1 MTSSTSRLTYAVL
14 LLRKQL
20 ADHGRLA
27 VMGMAA
33 FVLFVIAVYF
43 AKGGKAPGLI
53 VSPVMAGAL
62 LSLRS
67 GAAMEAVRRAS
78 WFWLFFAFLAAWLVV
93 GAALGETRYQAS
105 DLLNMALLGAFVL
118 FAAEASRVLSTRQIL
133 WTIAAIGA
141 ASAFLS
147 IVVHM
152 LRAPH
157 LMERLIPL
165 GRAGNP
171 IPGAGGLAIALIAGV
186 ALWREQGIRRAKD
199 LAPVLAL
206 AVPLVAALV
215 WTQSRAPIVALLLA
229 LPLAFGLH
237 RRGAFAV
244 LIACVGTWVAVT
256 GLVLFEE
263 PLKAVVC
270 GFGNGW
276 CRPSYR
282 TEIWNWVLDQ
292 IALHPVL
299 GSGPSFRFSK
309 EWMSHAHNGLLGTAM
324 YFGLVGLAA
333 FGLMIAL
340 YARNLIRQPD
350 GALRFFGLASLIFSF
365 GYMGADLS
373 NPFAFFNTHYLFM
386 WFPIFLVS
394 VRGEQAPATVDRRA
408 SAVPSPD
415 SLQRM

>member
-1 MTSSTSRLTYAVL
+1 
-14 LLRKQL
+14 
-20 ADHGRLA
+20 
-27 VMGMAA
+27 MGMAA
-33 FVLFVIAVYF
+33 FVLFVLVIFF

-53 VSPVMAGAL
+53 VSPVVAGAL

-67 GAAMEAVRRAS
+67 GAAVEAVRRTS
-78 WFWLFFAFLAAWLVV
+78 WFWLFLAFLAVWVFL
-93 GAALGETRYQAS
+93 GATVGETRYQAS
-105 DLLNMALLGAFVL
+105 DLLNMALLGGFLL
-118 FAAEASRVLSTRQIL
+118 FAAEVSRVLSTRQIL
-133 WTIAAIGA
+133 WTIAVVGA
-141 ASAFLS
+141 VSAFLS
-147 IVVHM
+147 IIVHVV
-152 LRAPH
+152 RAPH

-171 IPGAGGLAIALIAGV
+171 IPGAGGVAIALIAAA
-186 ALWREQGIRRAKD
+186 ALWREQGIRRGQE
-199 LAPVLAL
+199 LAL
-206 AVPLVAALV
+206 ALALAIPLIAALV
-215 WTQSRAPIVALLLA
+215 WTQSRAPIVAVCLA
-229 LPLAFGLH
+229 LPLAFGLY

-244 LIACVGTWVAVT
+244 LIACVGTWLAVT
-256 GLVLFEE
+256 GLILFED
-263 PLKAVVC
+263 PLKTLVC

-282 TEIWNWVLDQ
+282 TEIWDWVLDQ
-292 IALHPVL
+292 IAAHPVL

-309 EWMSHAHNGLLGTAM
+309 EWMSHAHNGLLGTAL

-333 FGLMIAL
+333 FGVMIAI

-386 WFPIFLVS
+386 WLPIFLVS
-394 VRGEQAPATVDRRA
+394 VRGEQAPAA
-408 SAVPSPD
+408 SSPD